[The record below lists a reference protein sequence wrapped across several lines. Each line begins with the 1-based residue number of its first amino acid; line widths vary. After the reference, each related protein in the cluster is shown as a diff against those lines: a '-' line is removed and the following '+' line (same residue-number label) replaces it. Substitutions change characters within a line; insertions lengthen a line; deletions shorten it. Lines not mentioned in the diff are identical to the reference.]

1 MANVSAPF
9 GFRQWSGT
17 GSAPTYEQT
26 PAFIAYNNTTPVF
39 FGDPVMQATGTTGLG
54 TGYIQQAIAPQ
65 SLTVSGIVVTN
76 GVAVATFSTTTAPPV
91 GSFLVLTGT
100 SFATGGGFNGTFVI
114 TASTTTTATFQVT
127 GAYSSTLTGPASATV
142 YAPVAGVF
150 VGCQYLSVSQKR
162 TVWSNY
168 WPGSDVASGNTVTA
182 YVINDPN
189 AQFIVQSGNG
199 GPVTFASIGSNIG
212 FGVGGTNGNTANGIS
227 TYYADYATLGT
238 SAVLPFRIVNLSGY
252 APVGVSPFSGQ
263 NGYDTT
269 TAYNYLIVAFNNAAT
284 KSLATI

>member
-1 MANVSAPF
+1 MANTSAPF

-26 PAFIAYNNTTPVF
+26 VAYIAYNNTTPIF
-39 FGDPVMQATGTTGLG
+39 FGDPLVQLS
-54 TGYIQQAIAPQ
+54 TGYITQASSNSTQIA
-65 SLTVSGIVVTN
+65 GI
-76 GVAVATFSTTTAPPV
+76 
-91 GSFLVLTGT
+91 
-100 SFATGGGFNGTFVI
+100 
-114 TASTTTTATFQVT
+114 
-127 GAYSSTLTGPASATV
+127 
-142 YAPVAGVF
+142 F

-199 GPVTFASIGSNIG
+199 GPVTFTSIGNNIG
-212 FGVGGTNGNTANGIS
+212 FGVGSTNGNTANGLS
-227 TYYADYATLGT
+227 TYYVDFSTINT
-238 SAVLPFRIVNLSGY
+238 TNTLPFRIVNLAGY
-252 APVGVSPFSGQ
+252 LPVGTSPFAGQ

-269 TAYNYLIVAFNNAAT
+269 TAYNSVIVAFNNVAT
-284 KSLATI
+284 KSLTGI

>member
-1 MANVSAPF
+1 MANTLAPF

-26 PAFIAYNNTTPVF
+26 PAFIAYNNSTPIF
-39 FGDPVMQATGTTGLG
+39 FGDPVMQATGTTGAG

-91 GSFLVLTGT
+91 GSILVLTGT
-100 SFATGGGFNGTFVI
+100 SFATGGGLNGSFVI

-127 GAYSSTLTGPASATV
+127 GAYSSTLTGPATAIV

-189 AQFIVQSGNG
+189 AQFQVQSANG

-212 FGVGGTNGNTANGIS
+212 FGVGSPNGNTSNGIS
-227 TYYADYATLGT
+227 TYYADYATIGT